1 MGYTQYWRQSRAFT
15 SSEWETVKTLAEELT
30 SYCEVPLDDLEISD
44 NHIVFNGVEEDGHES
59 FVLSIVPEPQPWQD
73 EHFDF
78 CKTARKPYDVP
89 VALLLLAIHHFV
101 PNVLAISSDG
111 QWNEDT
117 SKEDWGGGWV
127 HIREQFEDFFDETP
141 EKPEGIRLAT

>member
-1 MGYTQYWRQSRAFT
+1 MGYTQYWGQSRAFT

-59 FVLSIVPEPQPWQD
+59 FVLSIVPELQPWQD

-101 PNVLAISSDG
+101 PNVLMVSGMKTPAKKIGVEAGFIFESSLKISLMKLQRSPKG
-111 QWNEDT
+111 
-117 SKEDWGGGWV
+117 
-127 HIREQFEDFFDETP
+127 FD
-141 EKPEGIRLAT
+141 